1 MKKFLKLAKIQI
13 SEFMNS
19 SMRTGSK
26 KIQGKILLL
35 VIFSSILA
43 ASGIYASGI
52 YLGLPNGY
60 KDLTLY
66 LMSAA
71 SILVIFV
78 ISISTAQ
85 GQLFQFKDFD
95 RLMSWPISRTQVFLA
110 KITSFV
116 SLNMLY
122 QIVFII
128 PALIVYGINE
138 HMGILFYVFGIV
150 GSFFLSFI
158 PLSFASLIALG
169 IRRIAGNGR
178 FKTLFVNLGTF
189 VLMAGILFLSFSVP
203 SLEETAI
210 PMEFFNEIYK
220 FLELYL
226 FPVFWYVKGTVDG
239 NLVYLLGS
247 ILACTAILVLF
258 IFFFSKTFISIN
270 SRVQEGYKVKN
281 FKLGRTNSNSALS
294 ALFKKELMKVFANSM
309 YFFNLAI
316 GQVMLIV
323 GGVVLVINKSQV
335 DTMLAQFGITGLE
348 LKSTFF
354 GLICSAICLFALMTP
369 TSSVSISLEGK
380 QWWITKTIPV
390 KTEIIFISKALVN
403 AVIIWIPSAIGF
415 ILVSIGFSFS
425 IIEILLGLL
434 LIFFMGIFV
443 GFLGLSINMNFP
455 KLEFDREILVI
466 KQSMSSFISIMG
478 GIVLGALIIFLYINL
493 TEFMSSSL
501 IITIFTLG
509 IILLDIGLWLYLK
522 SVGIRKFKELY

>member
-1 MKKFLKLAKIQI
+1 MKKFIELAKIQI
-13 SEFMNS
+13 SGFMNS

-35 VIFSSILA
+35 VIFSSILFA
-43 ASGIYASGI
+43 SGMYSSGIYM
-52 YLGLPNGY
+52 GLPVGY

-78 ISISTAQ
+78 ISITTAQ

-122 QIVFII
+122 QTVFIL

-138 HMGILFYVFGIV
+138 HMGILFYIFGVV

-158 PLSFASLIALG
+158 PLSFASLLALG

-189 VLMAGILFLSFSVP
+189 VLLIGILFLSFSAP
-203 SLEETAI
+203 TLEGNVIPIELLNET
-210 PMEFFNEIYK
+210 YK
-220 FLELYL
+220 FLQVYL
-226 FPVFWYVKGTVDG
+226 FPVFWYVKGALDG
-239 NLVYLLGS
+239 NLIYLLGS
-247 ILACTAILVLF
+247 IVVCTAVLELF
-258 IFFFSKTFISIN
+258 ILFFSKTFISIN

-281 FKLGRTNSNSALS
+281 FKLGRTKSNTALA

-309 YFFNLAI
+309 YFFNLAM
-316 GQVMLIV
+316 GQIMLIV
-323 GGVVLVINKSQV
+323 GGVFLIINKGQV
-335 DTMLAQFGITGLE
+335 DSLLAQFGVAGLE

-369 TSSVSISLEGK
+369 TASVSVSLEGK

-390 KTEIIFISKALVN
+390 KTEIIFISKVLVN

-425 IIEILLGLL
+425 ILEILLGLL
-434 LIFFMGIFV
+434 MIFFMGIFV

-455 KLEFDREILVI
+455 KLEFDREIIVI

-478 GIVLGALIIFLYINL
+478 GMIVGALIIFLYVNL
-493 TEFMSSSL
+493 TEVMSSSW
-501 IITIFTLG
+501 IIVIFTVG
-509 IILLDIGLWLYLK
+509 IILLDIVLWFYLK
-522 SVGIRKFKELY
+522 TVGIRKFRELY